1 MTTKSFR
8 RLLASAALILAAT
21 PAVADGPFRFYPLTP
36 CRLIDTR
43 QPAQAPAM
51 TADTTGATRSFK
63 IRGTCGLP
71 TDARAAA
78 LNVTIATP
86 TKKGHI
92 RVFPSDVALPNIST
106 LNFAGGENAVANGA
120 IIPMPVDTGSVTD
133 MSIFLYMVETGT
145 GHMVVDVTGY
155 FR

>member
-43 QPAQAPAM
+43 NAQAPVV
-51 TADTTGATRSFK
+51 TSDTTREFK
-63 IRGTCGLP
+63 IRGACGLP
-71 TDARAAA
+71 ADAKAAA
-78 LNVTIATP
+78 LNVTVATP
-86 TKKGHI
+86 NQKGHL
-92 RVFPSDVALPNIST
+92 RAYPSDIARPNIST

-120 IIPMPVDTGSVTD
+120 IIPMPADTASTNDVA
-133 MSIFLYMVETGT
+133 FYLYMIAPGQ
-145 GHMVVDVTGY
+145 GHLVVDVTGY
-155 FR
+155 FK

>member
-51 TADTTGATRSFK
+51 SSGTTREFK

-71 TDARAAA
+71 TDAKAAA

-86 TKKGHI
+86 SKKGHI
-92 RVFPSDVALPNIST
+92 RAFPSDVALPNIST

-120 IIPMPVDTGSVTD
+120 IIPMPADTASATD
-133 MSIFLYMVETGT
+133 MSIYLYMVEPGT

-155 FR
+155 FK

>member
-43 QPAQAPAM
+43 QPAQAPVM

-71 TDARAAA
+71 TDAKAAA

-92 RVFPSDVALPNIST
+92 RVFPSDLAVPNIST

-120 IIPMPVDTGSVTD
+120 IIPMPADTASATD
-133 MSIFLYMVETGT
+133 VSIFLYMVELGT

-155 FR
+155 FK

>member
-43 QPAQAPAM
+43 QPAQAPVM
-51 TADTTGATRSFK
+51 NSGDTRNFK

-71 TDARAAA
+71 TDAKAAA

-86 TKKGHI
+86 SKKGHI
-92 RVFPSDVALPNIST
+92 RAFPSDVALPNIST

-120 IIPMPVDTGSVTD
+120 IIPMPADTASATD
-133 MSIFLYMVETGT
+133 MSIYLYMVEPGT

-155 FR
+155 FK

>member
-43 QPAQAPAM
+43 QPAPNPM
-51 TADTTGATRSFK
+51 GTDETRSFK

-71 TDARAAA
+71 ADAKAAA

-92 RVFPSDVALPNIST
+92 RAYPSDLARPNIST

-120 IIPMPVDTGSVTD
+120 IIPMPADTASVTD
-133 MSIFLYMVETGT
+133 MSIYLYMVEAGGT

-155 FR
+155 FK

>member
-43 QPAQAPAM
+43 LAGQTPALNG
-51 TADTTGATRSFK
+51 GATREFK

-71 TDARAAA
+71 TDAKAAA
-78 LNVTIATP
+78 LNVTVITP
-86 TKKGHI
+86 SQKGHI
-92 RVFPSDVALPNIST
+92 RMFPSDVALPNIST

-120 IIPMPVDTGSVTD
+120 IIPMPADTASATD
-133 MSIFLYMVETGT
+133 MSAFLYLVAPGT
-145 GHMVVDVTGY
+145 GHLVVDVTGY
-155 FR
+155 FK

>member
-43 QPAQAPAM
+43 QPTPNPM
-51 TADTTGATRSFK
+51 NSGTTREFK

-71 TDARAAA
+71 TDAKAAA

-86 TKKGHI
+86 NQKGHI
-92 RVFPSDVALPNIST
+92 RAFPSDVALPNIST

-120 IIPMPVDTGSVTD
+120 IIPMPADTASATD
-133 MSIFLYMVETGT
+133 MSIYLYMVAPGT

-155 FR
+155 FK

>member
-43 QPAQAPAM
+43 QAGQAPALN
-51 TADTTGATRSFK
+51 AGGTREFK
-63 IRGTCGLP
+63 VRGTCGLP
-71 TDARAAA
+71 TDAKAAA
-78 LNVTIATP
+78 LNVTVITP
-86 TKKGHI
+86 SQKGHI

-120 IIPMPVDTGSVTD
+120 IIPMPADTASTND
-133 MSIFLYMVETGT
+133 MSAFLYMVAPGT
-145 GHMVVDVTGY
+145 GHLVVDVTGY
-155 FR
+155 FK

>member
-43 QPAQAPAM
+43 QPAQAPALNS
-51 TADTTGATRSFK
+51 GATRDFK

-71 TDARAAA
+71 TDAKAAA

-86 TKKGHI
+86 QKKGHL
-92 RVFPSDVALPNIST
+92 RAFPSDVGLPNIST

-120 IIPMPVDTGSVTD
+120 IIPMPADVASTNDVS
-133 MSIFLYMVETGT
+133 FYLYMVEPGQ
-145 GHMVVDVTGY
+145 GQLVVDVTGY
-155 FR
+155 FK

>member
-51 TADTTGATRSFK
+51 TAGDTRSFK

-71 TDARAAA
+71 TDAKAAA

-92 RVFPSDVALPNIST
+92 RAFPSDVALPNIST

-120 IIPMPVDTGSVTD
+120 IIPMPTDVASATD
-133 MSIFLYMVETGT
+133 MSIYLYMVEPGT

-155 FR
+155 FK

>member
-51 TADTTGATRSFK
+51 NAGDTRSFK

-71 TDARAAA
+71 ADAKAAA

-92 RVFPSDVALPNIST
+92 RAFPSDVALPNIST

-120 IIPMPVDTGSVTD
+120 IIPMPADTASATD
-133 MSIFLYMVETGT
+133 MSIYLYMVAPGT

-155 FR
+155 FK